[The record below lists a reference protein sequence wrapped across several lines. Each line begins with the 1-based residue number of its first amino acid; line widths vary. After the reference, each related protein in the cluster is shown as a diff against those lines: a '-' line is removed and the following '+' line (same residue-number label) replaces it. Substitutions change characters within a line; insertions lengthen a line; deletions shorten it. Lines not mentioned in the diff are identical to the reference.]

1 MSGRTLMELSTL
13 TMSRSSAPLGR
24 TSAMVTAS
32 VVFPDPDSPNRP
44 MVKTLGRA
52 FNFPIFGA
60 TGAFRTVAAPNQ
72 FPPLRRIASTDS
84 SFPITSQ
91 IVGSS
96 VVHDEQFI
104 PQRRHIC
111 LVFLCQTQ
119 FRIRA
124 PPNTVLS
131 RLGPEVPTILVCP
144 VLLNE
149 SHQVVDDRIL
159 SSLW

>member
-60 TGAFRTVAAPNQ
+60 TGAFSTLAVPNQ
-72 FPPLRRIASTDS
+72 FPPLRSRSQQRGGQQQRIASTELHE
-84 SFPITSQ
+84 TMA
-91 IVGSS
+91 
-96 VVHDEQFI
+96 
-104 PQRRHIC
+104 
-111 LVFLCQTQ
+111 T
-119 FRIRA
+119 
-124 PPNTVLS
+124 
-131 RLGPEVPTILVCP
+131 RL
-144 VLLNE
+144 
-149 SHQVVDDRIL
+149 
-159 SSLW
+159 